1 MHISTLYIFQVVFP
15 KSDAQRQALADSVKD
30 ILLFRS
36 LDKVRINSHHACVI
50 LRVELN
56 LPN

>member
-1 MHISTLYIFQVVFP
+1 MFP

-36 LDKVRINSHHACVI
+36 LDKVSVFLFIFEI
-50 LRVELN
+50 TEQEKI
-56 LPN
+56 

>member
-1 MHISTLYIFQVVFP
+1 MSQVVFP

-36 LDKVRINSHHACVI
+36 LDKVSIVI
-50 LRVELN
+50 FVLYYILDALKIVETGFL
-56 LPN
+56 